1 MKTIGLSASCNA
13 PTDQSSPTASIWAPV
28 RLSGRWSAAIVPA
41 TLKISPATVTIVI
54 SARGSPRSAV
64 TTR

>member
-1 MKTIGLSASCNA
+1 MKTSGLSASCNA

-28 RLSGRWSAAIVPA
+28 RLSGRWMAAIVPA